1 MSDYILELEEA
12 CNTLK
17 KHCEQE
23 KCNKD
28 NKNCIFYTEKLP
40 YCCLMS
46 TPPEVWPV
54 DKIFNKE
61 E

>member
-23 KCNKD
+23 DKCEG
-28 NKNCIFYTEKLP
+28 CIFYGGKWP
-40 YCCLMS
+40 YCCLMD
-46 TPPEVWPV
+46 PAEVWPIN
-54 DKIFNKE
+54 KIFDKGE
-61 E
+61 

>member
-23 KCNKD
+23 KC
-28 NKNCIFYTEKLP
+28 KNCIFNSEKLP
-40 YCCLMS
+40 YCHLMN
-46 TPPEVWPV
+46 TPEAWPI
-54 DKIFNKE
+54 DKIFK
-61 E
+61 